1 MTTEKHIEDRLI
13 QQLKDDLKYI
23 YRKDIT
29 DRNSLEKN
37 FREKFEALNR
47 VHLTDN
53 EFDRLL
59 NEIIDSDVFNASKR
73 LREINTFIRED
84 GTPLQYTLV
93 NIRDWCK
100 NDYEVI
106 HQLKINTRNSFQRY
120 DVILLVNG
128 LPLVQIELKTLDV
141 SPRRAMQQIVEYKKD
156 AGNGYSNSLLCF
168 MQIFVVSNSSNTY
181 YFTNNND
188 QHFNF
193 NAEEQYLPVYKWAD
207 EDNNKISNLN
217 DFAEAFLSKCKLGKM
232 ISRDAIL

>member
-1 MTTEKHIEDRLI
+1 MTTEKNIEERLI
-13 QQLKDDLKYI
+13 LQLKDDLKYT
-23 YRKDIT
+23 YREDIV
-29 DRNSLEKN
+29 DRDSLENN
-37 FREKFEALNR
+37 FRKKFESLNR

-73 LREINTFIRED
+73 LREINTFIHED

-141 SPRRAMQQIVEYKKD
+141 SPRRAMQQIVEYKKMQET
-156 AGNGYSNSLLCF
+156 ATPIRCF
-168 MQIFVVSNSSNTY
+168 ASCS
-181 YFTNNND
+181 
-188 QHFNF
+188 
-193 NAEEQYLPVYKWAD
+193 
-207 EDNNKISNLN
+207 
-217 DFAEAFLSKCKLGKM
+217 FLSSATHPTPI
-232 ISRDAIL
+232 ISLTTTTNISISTQKNNICPSINGPMKTIIKSAT